1 MAISIKFSEFVRT
14 TAAAQ
19 FEAVQVAAQP
29 GLLPG
34 FCCFD
39 ESEVRSNKGV
49 LNAIIEAPAPAQD
62 P

>member
-1 MAISIKFSEFVRT
+1 MRT